1 MTQHLMIKTEVA
13 SSAASSAGSNK
24 ALAADNAEVQPF
36 SSELNKQIDKHAKQQ
51 EQGHDQLEQSTKA
64 HTAKQQDKPSKA
76 EKVDGDDGKNLPKDA
91 HVDSESTNT
100 EQVVSDIVDDE
111 VVVSS
116 DVIVSSDDVDS
127 LTEVDID
134 VAIVVENDG
143 AEIINAVVTADK
155 DIKSTVSAAKTSESE
170 NETTKQAVVKNQATS
185 VALTKVASV
194 ELPEASKNSSVTQVL
209 LNTRKNSETKV
220 QGKAGVDVELDDIA
234 VESSD
239 KKSNVKKPVIDVAQ
253 ATTKPQQTVAAKP
266 EQAAAALTLS
276 KTQLQQ
282 QEIIAPSKNI
292 AQKAVEGLSS
302 DQKKQATALR
312 PDILY
317 GINKKYSA
325 ESGKAGNAKL
335 ELPIA
340 TEKVMTSE
348 RIATKALSEGTLMAD
363 VVKQVKP
370 GLQHTAPTVDR
381 GGLALG
387 SAVSTYTPAGTVSQ
401 GQTAAT
407 ATTPV
412 LDIQPAL
419 QTTAWNRVMSG
430 RVVWMAREG
439 VQQAELKL
447 NPASLGP
454 VEVRLNMNN
463 DQTSVTF
470 IANHAATRDA
480 LEQALPRLRESFS
493 ENGMK
498 LVDAEVTQHSAEQQ
512 HQDDTAEADEGSA
525 GQNEQVNVDSE
536 EFSGEEQQKVDEP
549 GELEAGLSLY
559 A

>member
-370 GLQHTAPTVDR
+370 GLQHTAPTV
-381 GGLALG
+381 
-387 SAVSTYTPAGTVSQ
+387 
-401 GQTAAT
+401 
-407 ATTPV
+407 TTPV